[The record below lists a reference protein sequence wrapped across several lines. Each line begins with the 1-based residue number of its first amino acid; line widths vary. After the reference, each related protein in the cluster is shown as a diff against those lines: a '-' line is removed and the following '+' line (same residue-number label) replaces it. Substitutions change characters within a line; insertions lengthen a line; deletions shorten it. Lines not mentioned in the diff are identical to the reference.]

1 MINGA
6 HVVLASK
13 NPDADHAFFRDVLK
27 LSSIDLDGSYVIIR
41 LPESEAS
48 IHPTDGEV
56 PHHELYFLCDDIN
69 AFTADMKGRGV
80 ECGEI
85 RDQGWGILVTIT
97 LPSGSPLQV
106 YQARYKRPSES
117 D

>member
-13 NPDADHAFFRDVLK
+13 NPEADHAFFRDAFK

-48 IHPTDGEV
+48 IHQTDGEV
-56 PHHELYFLCDDIN
+56 PRHELYFLCDDIN
-69 AFTADMKGRGV
+69 AFVSEMKERGI

-85 RDQGWGILVTIT
+85 RDQGWGILAEIK
-97 LPSGSPLQV
+97 LPSGAPIQV

-117 D
+117 